1 MAISFVNVG
10 AFNSGTG
17 ALSNIAVPANT
28 QLGDLLLILLE
39 SANETIATPTTTVG
53 TWTQIGNQA
62 NQATG
67 TAAATGGVRLA
78 VYYKWWQTGQTASAV
93 ADSGNHTC
101 AQIIAYRGVD
111 RLNPFVT
118 SASGTQATLTAGNLT
133 LPAVTTTIPNAEIL
147 FCVANDRDLVNT
159 TSFDNLTNAN
169 LTSINE
175 RIDQTIATGV
185 GGGLA
190 LYEATAPLAG
200 NIGTSTLV
208 KNAGFTTTATAA
220 YLTIALRPKRRLSL
234 FT

>member
-1 MAISFVNVG
+1 MALDFPASPEVGQTFSSGPRSWHWTGSYWANVTTTG
-10 AFNSGTG
+10 TQGIQGIQGTQGTQGIQGETG
-17 ALSNIAVPANT
+17 AGVQGAQGT
-28 QLGDLLLILLE
+28 QGF
-39 SANETIATPTTTVG
+39 
-53 TWTQIGNQA
+53 
-62 NQATG
+62 TG
-67 TAAATGGVRLA
+67 I
-78 VYYKWWQTGQTASAV
+78 Q
-93 ADSGNHTC
+93 
-101 AQIIAYRGVD
+101 
-111 RLNPFVT
+111 
-118 SASGTQATLTAGNLT
+118 GTQATLTAGNLT

-175 RIDQTIATGV
+175 RIDQTIATGT

-220 YLTIALRPKRRLSL
+220 YLTIALRPKKRLSL